1 MMIHSMSE
9 TVISD
14 RYIPELAY
22 RNDST
27 SLVIISD
34 NADKNQFMFDTAL
47 YYVEK
52 EIPVVFVTDNPD
64 EIAEAFSTFSDAD
77 RVLESENCTYH
88 TGTLDNLVSLLTIA
102 EEKRKV
108 RPVVI
113 CIKDLPDE
121 PTEETDELF
130 RFADTVKSLF
140 TQVYLF
146 APDFYDYFNNINNRA
161 ELEYFRNTEKNIMK
175 VQFLDYLLL
184 DIEIG

>member
-1 MMIHSMSE
+1 MIQSMYE

-22 RNDST
+22 RNDRT

-52 EIPVVFVTDNPD
+52 EIPVVFVTDNPA
-64 EIAEAFSTFSDAD
+64 EIAETFSTFPDAD
-77 RVLESENCTYH
+77 RVLESENFIYH

-102 EEKRKV
+102 EKKRKV

-113 CIKDLPDE
+113 CIKNLPDE

-130 RFADTVKSLF
+130 RFADAVKSLF

-146 APDFYDYFNNINNRA
+146 APDYYNYLNNVSNTA
-161 ELEYFRNTEKNIMK
+161 ELEYFRSPEKNIMK
-175 VQFLDYLLL
+175 LQFLDFIVLN
-184 DIEIG
+184 D